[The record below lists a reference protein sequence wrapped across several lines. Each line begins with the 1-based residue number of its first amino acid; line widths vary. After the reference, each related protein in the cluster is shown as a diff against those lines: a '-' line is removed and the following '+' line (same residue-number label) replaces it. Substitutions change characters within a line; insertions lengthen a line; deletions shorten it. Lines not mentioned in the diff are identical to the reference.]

1 MVEES
6 REALFIPK
14 EAVYER
20 DMKEYV
26 EVLEDGEPIEKE
38 IVIGIT
44 DGNRIE
50 VKEGLEQGE
59 KVIVNYEEN

>member
-1 MVEES
+1 
-6 REALFIPK
+6 
-14 EAVYER
+14 
-20 DMKEYV
+20 MKVYV
-26 EVLEDGEPIEKE
+26 EVLEDGEPVEKE